1 MGFIL
6 EMAPVVNVNG
16 GSTDLTE
23 VNEKIDANRLTIAAL
38 EKQVELLA
46 KELSKVDIEYLD

>member
-1 MGFIL
+1 MGVIL